1 MGTLNKSNN
10 LIFNSIHELVEELDN
25 SYEIS
30 GRGDSADARDRGR
43 SWVDTE
49 DYNEAR
55 MYLVNGRIYDGL
67 GVDIEK
73 YRTKGTATKR
83 LNKLDVVGH
92 TVVVPLYLQGIP
104 QNMISN
110 KRVINNKIITIF
122 YSPQAPHYVD
132 QNDLIEGAS
141 RLFKNIISLEEQ
153 GYRVNLYVIECND
166 HKFGYCIKLKTDRE
180 TLNIK
185 KLCFPLVSSSMLR
198 RIGFRIK
205 ERLYKDWIGGGYGS
219 GMFSYQEYDRF
230 IKKHLRL
237 RNYEIWNYKGK
248 QEP

>member
-1 MGTLNKSNN
+1 MDISSNN
-10 LIFNSIHELVEELDN
+10 LVFNSIHELVERLDN
-25 SYEIS
+25 STEIS
-30 GRGDSADARDRGR
+30 YRDNSSDSHRGG
-43 SWVDTE
+43 SWCDTY
-49 DYNEAR
+49 DYDEAR
-55 MYLVNGRIYDGL
+55 MCLLQGRIYDTL
-67 GVDIEK
+67 GADIEN

-104 QNMISN
+104 NSMISN
-110 KRVINNKIITIF
+110 KRVINNKIVTIF

-132 QNDLIEGAS
+132 QEDLINGAS
-141 RLFKNIISLEEQ
+141 KLFKNIISLEEQ
-153 GYRVNLYVIECND
+153 GYRVNLYVIECQD
-166 HKFGYCIKLKTDRE
+166 GYGYCIKLKTDRE

-219 GMFSYQEYDRF
+219 GCFSYREYDRF
-230 IKKHLRL
+230 IQTNLRI
-237 RNYEIWNYKGK
+237 RNYEIWNYQGK
-248 QEP
+248 QNPR